1 MEKFIAKSNLSLQI
15 LKSAQLSTNLPVN
28 TLIFGEI
35 GVGKKLLA
43 NEILANA
50 IVFEALEFES
60 LLNKKLVTCE
70 QYTQLI
76 LYNID
81 QVLNVEEF
89 LENIISIKI
98 VATSHEKSQRY
109 NSHFAVKIEIPPL
122 QQRDEDLNELIQ
134 CYKKEACSI
143 FSNDMECDN
152 KLLDIDLSQNGKS
165 LKNSIYKSVISH
177 TIKEDEIKNILE
189 YYFKE
194 QLKHNASYKDLI
206 AIFEIPLLKAAEEL
220 FKSQVQMANKLD
232 INRITLRKKLDM
244 YNGEL

>member
-89 LENIISIKI
+89 LENIKSIKI
-98 VATSHEKSQRY
+98 VATANEKSQRY
-109 NSHFAVKIEIPPL
+109 NSHFAVK
-122 QQRDEDLNELIQ
+122 
-134 CYKKEACSI
+134 
-143 FSNDMECDN
+143 
-152 KLLDIDLSQNGKS
+152 
-165 LKNSIYKSVISH
+165 
-177 TIKEDEIKNILE
+177 
-189 YYFKE
+189 
-194 QLKHNASYKDLI
+194 
-206 AIFEIPLLKAAEEL
+206 
-220 FKSQVQMANKLD
+220 
-232 INRITLRKKLDM
+232 
-244 YNGEL
+244 